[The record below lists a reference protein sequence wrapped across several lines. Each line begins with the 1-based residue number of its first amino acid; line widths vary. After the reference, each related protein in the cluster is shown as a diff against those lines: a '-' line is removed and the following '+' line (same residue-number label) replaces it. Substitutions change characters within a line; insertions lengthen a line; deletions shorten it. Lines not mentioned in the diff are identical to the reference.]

1 MVAQKTE
8 RRLLPQQQEG
18 QPQGRRNEIE
28 EDQDQDEEDDDI
40 QLPIEV
46 KILETNGTFDQV
58 VIWAHEAVP
67 EGEDVYVK
75 GIEEWIGFAESV
87 GHPSVR

>member
-8 RRLLPQQQEG
+8 RRLSPQQQEG
-18 QPQGRRNEIE
+18 QPQGRRDEIE
-28 EDQDQDEEDDDI
+28 EDQDQDQDEEDT

-46 KILETNGTFDQV
+46 QILETNGTFDQV

-67 EGEDVYVK
+67 GGEDEYVK